1 MKAYAKN
8 TGKIHISETDFF
20 AKPELQQS
28 VFVFSVKK
36 KKLSR
41 IKVQV
46 TLETVKAKLKIVG
59 VENVSKG
66 FLKKKTDTM
75 F

>member
-1 MKAYAKN
+1 M
-8 TGKIHISETDFF
+8 
-20 AKPELQQS
+20 
-28 VFVFSVKK
+28 FSVKK

-66 FLKKKTDTM
+66 FLKKDRHDVLKNRFYITEIELVA
-75 F
+75 